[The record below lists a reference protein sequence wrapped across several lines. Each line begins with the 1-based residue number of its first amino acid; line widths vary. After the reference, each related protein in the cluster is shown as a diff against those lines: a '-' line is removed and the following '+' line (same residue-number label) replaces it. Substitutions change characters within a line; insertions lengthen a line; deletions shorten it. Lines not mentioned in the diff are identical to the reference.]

1 MNIKQKTFA
10 PLIFIGIL
18 MTALTVGCTRYSE
31 ELIPFVINAVA
42 PNNLP
47 DGTPELNMATVTVSM
62 TNQRGITFTR
72 LLNSEGSTT
81 LYVEPGTYSVL
92 ISEELTTPDGEI
104 IRVNGTVGIFTV
116 TRSGIWRTS
125 VVNDLATEGHFDTL
139 YATETHFLNE
149 VTVPLEV
156 FHVPQLIIREIYF
169 GGGPAFV
176 RINEDGDS
184 VFANWNRD
192 QFIEV
197 FNNSNRVIYLDSLII
212 GSLQTANSLPHNPWN
227 NLAGKVAFHMSM
239 WMVPGNGTCH
249 PLQPGQGAVFAPEA
263 VDHGAYPR
271 NALAGLELNRAH
283 FAMFNAQQHTQGTA
297 PAPGVITLDMISS
310 PSGNRWAMSV
320 HSPAIVIARIPNFY
334 ENWYS
339 IIHEFHLLTPGSTSQ
354 TRHWTIR
361 EEWIIDGVDITTP
374 ATGLAATKRVPRHID
389 ASVVW
394 LNRGNG
400 VGDALTRRLD
410 RIENG
415 RRIYQ
420 VTGSSNRDFITA
432 RPNPNLRP

>member
-1 MNIKQKTFA
+1 MHIKQKKHIL
-10 PLIFIGIL
+10 LIAIGAL
-18 MTALTVGCTRYSE
+18 MTALIVGCTRYSE
-31 ELIPFVINAVA
+31 ELIPFVITAVA
-42 PNNLP
+42 PNDLP
-47 DGTPELNMATVTVSM
+47 DDAPELNMAAIVVTM
-62 TNQRGITFTR
+62 TNQRGVTFNGT
-72 LLNSEGSTT
+72 LNAEGSAT
-81 LYVEPGTYSVL
+81 LFVESGTYSVL

-116 TRSGIWRTS
+116 TRNGIWRTS
-125 VVNDLATEGHFDTL
+125 MVNDLADEGHFDTL

-176 RINEDGDS
+176 RVNEEGDS
-184 VFANWNRD
+184 VFATWSRD

-212 GSLQTANSLPHNPWN
+212 GSLQTANSLPNNPWN
-227 NLAGKVAFHMSM
+227 NLEGKVAFHMHM
-239 WMVPGNGTCH
+239 WMVPGNGTTH
-249 PLQPGQGAVFAPEA
+249 PLQPGQGAVFTPEA
-263 VDHGAYPR
+263 VNHGAYPR
-271 NALAGLELNRAH
+271 NALSRLDLSRAH
-283 FAMFNAQQHTQGTA
+283 FAMFNAQQFTQGTA
-297 PAPGVITLDMISS
+297 PAPGVVTLNMVTT
-310 PSGNRWAMSV
+310 PSGNRWAVSV
-320 HSPAIVIARIPNFY
+320 HSPAIIIARIPNFY
-334 ENWYS
+334 ENWLS
-339 IIHEFHLLTPGSTSQ
+339 REHEFHVLTPNSTSQ
-354 TRHWTIR
+354 VRHWTIR
-361 EEWIIDGVDITTP
+361 EEWIIDGVDVTTP

-394 LNRGNG
+394 LDRGNG

-420 VTGSSNRDFITA
+420 VTGNSNRDFITA